1 MEVLASSLKAFRVVL
16 VLGACDFLKSR
27 SVHDVLLVVSSFALL
42 SWCLFLCFF
51 GGWGG
56 GFGKRG
62 TWWLCTLVG
71 QAPCFSTGSILT
83 KWEVHCC
90 CCFEAQHQTRDLTSH
105 GGNPNPQVKLGFSRS
120 FKPAHQWIWTLNLYW
135 SQGGP
140 KMDYTKEPSPLRN
153 PINIIFGSWILP

>member
-56 GFGKRG
+56 GLGRG
-62 TWWLCTLVG
+62 ALDDCVL
-71 QAPCFSTGSILT
+71 
-83 KWEVHCC
+83 
-90 CCFEAQHQTRDLTSH
+90 
-105 GGNPNPQVKLGFSRS
+105 
-120 FKPAHQWIWTLNLYW
+120 
-135 SQGGP
+135 
-140 KMDYTKEPSPLRN
+140 
-153 PINIIFGSWILP
+153 